1 MNTIE
6 DGLYRISPWMR
17 TLLHLTM
24 DAIQVHQSI
33 VHSSDTIPHMAFEWI
48 NDAPYVGLAPP
59 FDVLAQGVTGGD
71 REFRDDAGAVYVR
84 APKRYHKLY
93 LVTV

>member
-1 MNTIE
+1 MITIE

-48 NDAPYVGLAPP
+48 NDAPYVDPIRRWLKS
-59 FDVLAQGVTGGD
+59 QGDGVIWYID
-71 REFRDDAGAVYVR
+71 
-84 APKRYHKLY
+84 L
-93 LVTV
+93 

>member
-1 MNTIE
+1 MITIE

-24 DAIQVHQSI
+24 DAIQIHQSI

-59 FDVLAQGVTGGD
+59 FDVGSSIKVLYAMECTS
-71 REFRDDAGAVYVR
+71 YVD
-84 APKRYHKLY
+84 L
-93 LVTV
+93 